1 MAVCSRS
8 LLAACV
14 VVAAAA
20 LKPPAMALQPPAMP
34 RRQLF
39 GAAALTLGAPSVVP
53 VVAAAEAT
61 SFAVQAERV
70 PVFLI
75 TTPDG
80 STPLFT
86 DSSSAKGAL
95 DVAKLFAQRGDAER
109 RLKQLKLKADEA
121 AVMSLPLAEALDLRR
136 RPASEVGGTFVFEA
150 NRGERDDASAIAKV
164 DVEKDDIPLFFDPRL
179 AQKGEGGAVFLFTK
193 KSDLDA
199 AWLRAAGGRLRDV
212 GYPNYRVTSVRSL
225 AEKPVAKDAPPIL
238 LSSSEAF

>member
-14 VVAAAA
+14 VVVAVQ
-20 LKPPAMALQPPAMP
+20 PPAMALQPPAMP

-39 GAAALTLGAPSVVP
+39 GAAALALGAPSVVP
-53 VVAAAEAT
+53 VVVAAAEAT

-95 DVAKLFAQRGDAER
+95 DVAKFFAQRGDAER

-199 AWLRAAGGRLRDV
+199 AWLRAAGGKLRDV

-225 AEKPVAKDAPPIL
+225 AERPAAKDAPPVL